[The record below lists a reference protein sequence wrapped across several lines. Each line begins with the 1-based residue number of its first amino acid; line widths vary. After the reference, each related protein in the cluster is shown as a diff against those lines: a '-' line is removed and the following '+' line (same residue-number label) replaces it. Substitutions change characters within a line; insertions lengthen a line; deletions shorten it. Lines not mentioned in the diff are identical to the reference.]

1 MILWRRNQ
9 VKAKSILRTLLMV
22 FVVVSGVF
30 LVIKEVRQRSESGSV
45 SDPSNALAAML
56 QRLRSEDSVG
66 G

>member
-1 MILWRRNQ
+1 MQL
-9 VKAKSILRTLLMV
+9 KSILRNLLLV
-22 FVVVSGVF
+22 FVVVGGVF

-45 SDPSNALAAML
+45 SDPSNALAAKL